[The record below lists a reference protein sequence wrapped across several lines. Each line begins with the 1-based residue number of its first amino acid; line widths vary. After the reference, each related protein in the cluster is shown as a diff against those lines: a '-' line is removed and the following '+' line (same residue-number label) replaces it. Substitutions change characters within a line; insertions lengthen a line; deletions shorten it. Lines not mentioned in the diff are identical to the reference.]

1 MAIDIRAYY
10 EKYGPMV
17 LRRCRFMLKD
27 EERARDA
34 MHDVFVKLI
43 KKEDELK
50 DQYPSSLLYRIATNT
65 CLNIIRSRS
74 RRPETVVEERLLA
87 IANYEEPESSWH
99 ARDFLARLFGGEK
112 ESTRTIAVLH
122 YLDGMTLQEVSKQA
136 GMSVSG
142 VRKRLRNLRKHV
154 HELEEADN
162 V

>member
-1 MAIDIRAYY
+1 MAIDIKAYY

-34 MHDVFVKLI
+34 MQDTFVKLL
-43 KKEDELK
+43 KKEHELK

-74 RRPETVVEERLLA
+74 RRPETQVDAQILA
-87 IANYEEPESSWH
+87 IANYEEPESSWL
-99 ARDFLARLFGGEK
+99 AKDILARLFGGEK

-122 YLDGMTLQEVSKQA
+122 YLDGMTLEEVSKHT
-136 GMSVSG
+136 GLSVSG

-154 HELEEADN
+154 HELEG
-162 V
+162 VSL